1 MHLKIRKNMRKYLF
15 SLAIVAVF
23 LPAKA
28 QQVLTLEDCRQMALA
43 NNKQLTISRVKQE
56 AAADTRRAMHTKY
69 LPKVDALAG
78 YEWTSREVSLL
89 NNKQKDRLSNLG
101 TNAVQPA
108 ATKIN
113 EVMTQLVQQG
123 AISPETA
130 QALGARVG
138 EIGSLIQEVGNGFGQ
153 SIREAFRSDTRNMF
167 AGSIFVR
174 QPLYMGGAITAANRM
189 AELNEQLVSSQI
201 DLSQQSI
208 LYDIEQAYWLVVS
221 VQQKNRLAHSY
232 YDLVKKL
239 DEDVYKMIKEGVAT
253 RADGLKVDVK
263 VNEAEMNITQAEDGV
278 VLAKMLLCQL
288 CGLPM
293 DSDITLADENKTDI
307 VTLSDQG
314 VASSAADGIDR
325 PELNML
331 SQAIDISREST
342 KLVQAEYR
350 PQVALNAG
358 FIISN
363 PSFYNGFE
371 KKFKGIFNIGVIAR
385 IPLWTWHE
393 GRYKINASKAATT
406 IAQLEYEEL
415 SEKIDLQV
423 SQCQFKVKE
432 AQKKYAMTLKN
443 IASAEENL
451 RCANLG
457 FSEGV
462 ISSTDVMA
470 AQTAWQQAL
479 EQKIEAETQLK
490 LSQVALKK
498 ALGKLD

>member
-1 MHLKIRKNMRKYLF
+1 MKKYLL
-15 SLAIVAVF
+15 SLAVLAV
-23 LPAKA
+23 LSPVKA

-43 NNKQLTISRVKQE
+43 NNKQLTISRVKQA
-56 AAADTRRAMHTKY
+56 AAADTRRAMRTKY

-78 YEWTSREVSLL
+78 YEWTSREISLL
-89 NNKQKDRLSNLG
+89 NNQQKDKLSNLG

-123 AISPETA
+123 AISPQTA

-138 EIGSLIQEVGNGFGQ
+138 EIGSLIEGVGNSFGQ
-153 SIREAFRSDTRNMF
+153 SIRDAFRSDTRNMF
-167 AGSIFVR
+167 AGTIAVC
-174 QPLYMGGAITAANRM
+174 QPIYMGGAITAANRM
-189 AELNEQLVSSQI
+189 ADLNEELVGSQI

-208 LYDIEQAYWLVVS
+208 LYDIEQTYWMVVS

-239 DEDVYKMIKEGVAT
+239 DDDVHKMITEGVAT

-293 DSDITLADENKTDI
+293 DSDITLADENKDEI
-307 VTLSDQG
+307 LTLEDQN
-314 VASSAADGIDR
+314 VASTTTDGIDR

-331 SQAIDISREST
+331 SHAIEISRQST
-342 KLVQAEYR
+342 KLLKAEYM

-363 PSFYNGFE
+363 PTLYNGFE
-371 KKFKGIFNIGVIAR
+371 KKFKGIFNVGVIAR

-406 IAQLEYEEL
+406 IAQLEYDEL

-423 SQCQFKVKE
+423 SQCRFKVKE

-490 LSQVALKK
+490 LTQVALKK
-498 ALGKLD
+498 ALGKLY